1 MMVSRCVEKEGGE
14 SDVNVEQYEQ
24 HADVTALIVSPY
36 QGDADEYTTVVRI
49 IRII

>member
-1 MMVSRCVEKEGGE
+1 MLKRKE
-14 SDVNVEQYEQ
+14 VNLVFQYEQ

-36 QGDADEYTTVVRI
+36 QGNADEYTTVVRI